1 MGTRM
6 HTLLKRGQSDLTTAG
21 PRPLLHWPW
30 RGVGRS
36 RLRAGI
42 HVKILFTMLRG
53 RRVRGS
59 LCKLLSCTSPLSLRF
74 ESHSAQI
81 PYSYT
86 ISLPFCTPLSTL
98 PFPPTLSLTV
108 LHTFFFKKPFVTGIF
123 LFVCFN
129 VNIPP
134 FARTQGSG
142 SKTAGTK
149 CPDPFRNG
157 IPNRHLGSLPFFWLC
172 LFQRGEPSPL
182 LELRQR

>member
-1 MGTRM
+1 M
-6 HTLLKRGQSDLTTAG
+6 QVA
-21 PRPLLHWPW
+21 
-30 RGVGRS
+30 
-36 RLRAGI
+36 
-42 HVKILFTMLRG
+42 ILYQP
-53 RRVRGS
+53 S
-59 LCKLLSCTSPLSLRF
+59 LSLRF

-98 PFPPTLSLTV
+98 PSPHYSLPHC
-108 LHTFFFKKPFVTGIF
+108 LAYLFLKKPFVTGIF

-134 FARTQGSG
+134 FARIQGSG
-142 SKTAGTK
+142 SKTAGAK

-157 IPNRHLGSLPFFWLC
+157 IPNRHLGSMPFFWLC